1 MGYSLCLNSLE
12 GETPKHFTPQN
23 GWVGEAPKQ
32 LLFGGPFLF
41 SNPKN
46 PRLDPDQKGRVLFQ
60 PVLRKVFG
68 SSKRATGLW
77 GVFGFLGVLIV
88 CQDSTYRSSKMD
100 PPVSLMVPQATNS
113 STSHWMYLLRIPA
126 ETCWNQVINFT
137 ALIDSTDD
145 LPRGFFTRA
154 RCFPQ
159 SRKEPIHLLRNAGIP
174 RWDGWFW
181 PYPYHRT
188 IVYLHTLIQ

>member
-1 MGYSLCLNSLE
+1 MDGLGKHRNSFSLGDLFCFPTLRIPGWTRTKKE
-12 GETPKHFTPQN
+12 GFCFK
-23 GWVGEAPKQ
+23 
-32 LLFGGPFLF
+32 
-41 SNPKN
+41 
-46 PRLDPDQKGRVLFQ
+46 